1 MTAYIKG
8 SLISKGFIKDAIEI
22 TDAKYVELRTAI
34 LSGKKV
40 TVRNDEPFI
49 YSGDKRTVY
58 QLVNN
63 IVESQEILK
72 EDDTPEGWQD
82 TKPTP
87 EPEFKTKFTSLEYLD
102 RFTEQEQVDI
112 VTATNSNIQIK
123 LFYDRLLAATF
134 IDLEDQRTEAG
145 IDALISAGLLDESR
159 KEELMTPEQV

>member
-1 MTAYIKG
+1 MPYMKNDV
-8 SLISKGFIKDAIEI
+8 ISKTEITDAIEI
-22 TDAKYVELRTAI
+22 TDEQYKTLLDAKLA
-34 LSGKKV
+34 GKKV

-102 RFTEQEQVDI
+102 RFTDQEQVDI

-134 IDLEDQRTEAG
+134 IDLEDHRTEAG
-145 IDALISAGLLDESR
+145 IDALIAAGLLDESR
-159 KEELMTPEQV
+159 KEQLMTPEQV